1 MDTAKTLGKLSGSMT
16 ALVTPFRAGRV
27 DWECLD
33 RLIDR
38 QIGAGT
44 DWLVALGTTAE
55 TPTLSQKER
64 DRCLEAVVAR
74 ANGRRPVMVGTGSN
88 DTAEAIRRTKQAA
101 TAGASAALVVAPCYN
116 RPSPEGLFRH
126 FAKVAGSVELPIC
139 LYNVPART
147 GIDISNDVVVR
158 LCDEC
163 PNIGALKDASGGV
176 DRITDLQ
183 SRCSVAVLCGDDPLT
198 WPMMAMGA
206 VGVISV
212 LGNLTPALV
221 KALVSAAL
229 AGDCSA
235 ALLAHRK
242 LHGLATGI
250 GRFGPNP
257 VPVKTAMA
265 LSGLL
270 DEEFRLPLCS
280 LDDHARREIEAV
292 LRRHELPVAVTA

>member
-1 MDTAKTLGKLSGSMT
+1 MDTAKTIGKLSGSMT
-16 ALVTPFRAGRV
+16 ALVTPFRGGQV

-55 TPTLSQKER
+55 TPTLSNAER
-64 DRCLEAVVAR
+64 DRCLEAVLAR
-74 ANGRRPVMVGTGSN
+74 TSGRRPVMVGTGSS
-88 DTAEAIRRTKQAA
+88 DTAEAIRLTKQAA
-101 TAGASAALVVAPCYN
+101 AAGASAVLVVAPCYN

-126 FAKVAGSVELPIC
+126 FAKVAESVELPIC
-139 LYNVPART
+139 LYNVPTRT

-158 LCDEC
+158 LCTEC
-163 PNIGALKDASGGV
+163 PNIVALKDASGGV
-176 DRITDLQ
+176 DRITDLH
-183 SRCSVAVLCGDDPLT
+183 SRCHIAILCGDDPLT

-212 LGNLTPALV
+212 LANLTPSLV
-221 KALVSAAL
+221 KSLISSAQ
-229 AGDCSA
+229 AGDYAA
-235 ALLAHRK
+235 ALLTHRK

-257 VPVKTAMA
+257 VPIKTAMA

-270 DEEFRLPLCS
+270 EDEFRLPLCS
-280 LDDHARREIEAV
+280 VDDDERSEIETV
-292 LRRHELPVAVTA
+292 LRRHELPVAVPA